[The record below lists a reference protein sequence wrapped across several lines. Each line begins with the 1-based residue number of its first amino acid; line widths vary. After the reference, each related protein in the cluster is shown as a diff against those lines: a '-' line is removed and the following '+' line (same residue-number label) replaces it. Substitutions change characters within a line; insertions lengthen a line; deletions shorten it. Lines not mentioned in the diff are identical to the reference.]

1 MRQILSSYTTIG
13 YCCGVSGD
21 QNKKMKEALLQDYID
36 DRADRTPDATALV
49 YRSQLFTYGDL
60 AARSNQL
67 ARLLRATGCRR
78 RDRVGILLPKSPE
91 AVIGMLGILK
101 ADCIYVPMDIA
112 NPPSRLQ
119 MVLESSGSNCLLAS
133 SSSSRVLRELI
144 SNEGGHNN
152 IAIGWMDSQPAP
164 QEWNIAFC
172 DKDLRS
178 VSADHVLSENRDSDV
193 AHILFTSGSTGRPK
207 GVMITHSNVRH
218 FVEWATKYFGHSSSD
233 RISGH
238 PPLHFDLSTFD
249 IYGTFAAGA
258 QLHLV
263 PPELSL
269 LPHKLADFIRRS
281 ELTQWFSVPSL
292 LSYMA
297 KFDLVNWNDFP
308 SLRRLLW
315 CGESFP
321 TPSLMYWMKRVPHA
335 TFTNLYGPTE
345 ATIASSYYRVPRC
358 PENEEVPIPIGVAC
372 DGEEL
377 LVLDADL
384 RRLPPKEIG
393 DLYIRGVGLSPGY
406 WNDPAKTE
414 AAFLPNPFS
423 SAPDR
428 IYKTGDL
435 ASVGEDGLFYL
446 HGRSDS
452 QIKSRGYRIELGEI
466 ETALHTL
473 EGIRDCAVV
482 AISTSEF
489 EGATIC
495 CAIVPANGME
505 IQPQNIRRQ
514 LGERLPHY
522 MIPSRWM
529 FTDDL
534 PLNGNGKIDR
544 PRIRKAFQ
552 LSRESYLTAAS

>member
-1 MRQILSSYTTIG
+1 MRQT
-13 YCCGVSGD
+13 
-21 QNKKMKEALLQDYID
+21 LLQNYV
-36 DRADRTPDATALV
+36 DRQADRRPDATALV
-49 YRSQLFTYGDL
+49 YQQRSFTYGDL
-60 AARSNQL
+60 AAQSNQV
-67 ARLLRATGCRR
+67 ARLLKATGCRKG
-78 RDRVGILLPKSPE
+78 DRVGILLPKSPE
-91 AVIGMLGILK
+91 ALTGMLGILK

-119 MVLESSGSNCLLAS
+119 MVLESSGSTCLLAA
-133 SSSSRVLRELI
+133 SSSSRVLQELI
-144 SNEGGHNN
+144 SSEQKHNN
-152 IAIGWMDSQPAP
+152 LTIGWMDAQPAP
-164 QEWNIAFC
+164 QELNIAFC
-172 DKDLRS
+172 VRD
-178 VSADHVLSENRDSDV
+178 VSSASAEHIGSENRDSDI

-207 GVMITHSNVRH
+207 GVMITHSNVTH
-218 FVEWATKYFGHSSSD
+218 FVDWATKYFGHSSSD

-263 PPELSL
+263 PQELSL
-269 LPHKLADFIRRS
+269 LPHKLADFIRSS

-321 TPSLMYWMKRVPHA
+321 APSLIYWMKRVPHA

-345 ATIASSYYRVPRC
+345 ATIASSYYRVPKC
-358 PENEEVPIPIGVAC
+358 PENEEAPIPIGVPC

-377 LVLDADL
+377 LILDADL
-384 RRLPPKEIG
+384 RRVPSAEIG

-406 WNDPAKTE
+406 WNDSEKTE

-423 SAPDR
+423 EGPDR

-435 ASVGEDGLFYL
+435 ASVENGLVYL

-482 AISTSEF
+482 AISTNEF
-489 EGATIC
+489 EGFTIC
-495 CAIVPANGME
+495 CALVPANGME
-505 IQPQNIRRQ
+505 IQPQSIRRQ

-529 FTDDL
+529 CTDVL

-544 PRIRKAFQ
+544 PRIREAFR
-552 LSRESYLTAAS
+552 LHREGYFTAAS